1 MGVVYLLT
9 SLKEKNSYKVDIS
22 NTFNLNEIY
31 HKYDNDVMIIHLYQI
46 NNNFLLKHLNNH
58 LQNLFKVFEIEK
70 GFFKTDY
77 LSISNVFLDS
87 IKEIIP
93 ARSHEINESDES
105 VMKRYETEE
114 IKRYFSEYLE
124 DEAYDGTK
132 KLLYTVITNLDP
144 DHHALKFRIIIN
156 NHLQMFT
163 INTRYSIEK
172 YGGVYWKNIIQKQ
185 ILETKT
191 VYDLNDPNLIKTLKK
206 LKKKHNNCIINTEIE
221 TMLKNNIQTT
231 NYYDIFH
238 NVMSSDCIINGSYY
252 AIINEKKGKDF
263 EILFSIDGNLKNFL
277 MKKQD
282 NIFLIEPSEEEATVE
297 TNSSI
302 DENSDEVTK
311 S

>member
-1 MGVVYLLT
+1 MGVVYLIT

-22 NTFNLNEIY
+22 NTFNLNEIHY
-31 HKYDNDVMIIHLYQI
+31 KYDNDIMIIHLYQI

-58 LQNLFKVFEIEK
+58 LQNFFKFFEIEN
-70 GFFKTDY
+70 GFFKADY
-77 LSISNVFLDS
+77 LSISKVFFDS

-93 ARSHEINESDES
+93 ARSNEIDESDGS

-114 IKRYFSEYLE
+114 IKQYFSDYLE
-124 DEAYDGTK
+124 DEAYDGIK
-132 KLLYTVITNLDP
+132 KLLHTVITNLDS
-144 DHHALKFRIIIN
+144 DHHALKFRIIIR

-163 INTRYSIEK
+163 INTKYSIEK
-172 YGGVYWKNIIQKQ
+172 YGGVYWNHIIQKQ
-185 ILETKT
+185 ILETST

-206 LKKKHNNCIINTEIE
+206 YKKKHNNCIINTEIE
-221 TMLKNNIQTT
+221 NMLKNNIQTT
-231 NYYDIFH
+231 NYFDIFH
-238 NVMSSDCIINGSYY
+238 NVLSSDCIINGSYY

-263 EILFSIDGNLKNFL
+263 EILFSIDGNLKHFL

-282 NIFLIEPSEEEATVE
+282 NIFLIEPFNEATVE

-302 DENSDEVTK
+302 DENNDEVTK